1 MKNKIIKAKDLVK
14 KSQSM
19 DQDEKE
25 LFLRILPTMNEYQ
38 VDDLIDI
45 IEKEIKWLQEIEV
58 QYQKDIKDIEDI
70 TKKYTS

>member
-14 KSQSM
+14 KSQWM

-25 LFLRILPTMNEYQ
+25 LFLRMLPTMNEYQ

-45 IEKEIKWLQEIEV
+45 IEKEIKWLQEIDV
-58 QYQKDIKDIEDI
+58 QYQKDIKHIENI
-70 TKKYTS
+70 TKKYT

>member
-14 KSQSM
+14 KSQWM

-25 LFLRILPTMNEYQ
+25 LFLRILPTMTEDQ

-45 IEKEIKWLQEIEV
+45 IEKEIKWLQEIDV

-70 TKKYTS
+70 TKKYIS

>member
-58 QYQKDIKDIEDI
+58 QYQKDIKDIENI

>member
-1 MKNKIIKAKDLVK
+1 MKNKIIKAKNLVK
-14 KSQSM
+14 RSQSM

>member
-1 MKNKIIKAKDLVK
+1 MKNKIIKAKNLVK
-14 KSQSM
+14 RSQSM

-25 LFLRILPTMNEYQ
+25 LFLRMLPTMNEYQ